1 MREKTRVRRMFVL
14 DGGSFSYDVGL
25 MVHGK
30 DLGKKQA
37 VATPFYAFD
46 TEEGWFLFDT
56 GWPQEAAPVLEAM
69 GWQPRIGPENAAPE
83 QLKRIG
89 VEASKVAGVVL
100 SHLHVDHAG
109 GLPFFPHARV
119 YAQKDEMACARH
131 PVTFQA
137 LAYQAQTFE
146 VPGLS
151 WNLLEGDTMIL
162 PGLAAV
168 RAPGHTPGLQA
179 LVAELPESGCFVLCA
194 DAAYLVENL
203 ERDLPAGN
211 AWNPVESFYSVRR
224 LKMLGA
230 LLGAPCFPGHDLG
243 FFEAGA
249 RFARPFC

>member
-1 MREKTRVRRMFVL
+1 MREKSRVRRMFVL
-14 DGGSFSYDVGL
+14 DGGSFFYDVGL

-56 GWPQEAAPVLEAM
+56 GWPPEAVPVLEAM

-83 QLKRIG
+83 QLRRIG
-89 VEASKVAGVVL
+89 VEPSEVAAVVL

-109 GLPFFPHARV
+109 GLSFFPHAKV
-119 YAQKDEMACARH
+119 YVQKDEMACARH

-146 VPGLS
+146 IPSLR
-151 WNLLEGDTMIL
+151 WNLMEGDSVIL
-162 PGLAAV
+162 PGLSAV
-168 RAPGHTPGLQA
+168 RAQGHTPGLQA
-179 LVAELPESGCFVLCA
+179 LVAELPESGSFVLCA

-203 ERDLPAGN
+203 DRELPAGN
-211 AWNPVESFYSVRR
+211 AWNPLESFYSVRR
-224 LKMLGA
+224 LKMLGS
-230 LLGAPCFPGHDLG
+230 LLAAPCFPGHDQA
-243 FFEAGA
+243 FFETGG
-249 RFARPFC
+249 RFGRAFY